1 MTPEAPFPDRPP
13 FPEGICT
20 VNDTVAEG
28 LVGRQPVL
36 LNLLD
41 GFVDAGQ
48 VSRTIVDS
56 ILEHCEHEEL
66 AVFDHDQFHD
76 YRSRRPL
83 ITFDTNRFTE
93 LAAVKVALHRVTDP
107 RGEVFLLLEGPE
119 PDTRWELLLGVLE
132 QLIDRFGVRL
142 TVAAHGVPMA
152 VPHTRPVTMTVHG
165 TDPEL
170 IEGQRS
176 WIDRV
181 EIPASFSSVLEYRL
195 GERGASAH
203 GFAVNVPHYI
213 AQSRFPSA
221 AIAAMESIE
230 QITGLS
236 LPADDLHPAM
246 ASTLTEIENE
256 ASQSEEVQRVVAQ
269 LEEQYDAYMS
279 RADQDLPSADEIG
292 AEFERFL
299 RENGPDFGQGD
310 DRGPGEPPF

>member
-1 MTPEAPFPDRPP
+1 MTPEAPFPGRPP

-20 VNDTVAEG
+20 VDDTVAEG
-28 LVGRQPVL
+28 LADRQPVL

-48 VSRTIVDS
+48 VTRTIADA
-56 ILEHCEHEEL
+56 ILADCEHQEL

-93 LAAVKVALHRVTDP
+93 LAEVRVVLHRVTDP

-119 PDTRWELLLGVLE
+119 PDTRWELVLGALE
-132 QLIDRFGVRL
+132 ELIDRFDVRL

-165 TDPEL
+165 TDPAL
-170 IEGQRS
+170 VNGQRS

-195 GERGASAH
+195 GRQDRAAH
-203 GFAVNVPHYI
+203 GFAVHVPHYI

-230 QITGLS
+230 QLTGLS
-236 LPADDLHPAM
+236 LPIADLQPAM

-256 ASQSEEVQRVVAQ
+256 AGQSEEVQHVVAQ
-269 LEEQYDAYMS
+269 LEEQYDAFMS
-279 RADQDLPSADEIG
+279 RADEDLPSADEIG

-299 RENGPDFGQGD
+299 RDHGPDLGRGD
-310 DRGPGEPPF
+310 DHGPGDPPF